1 MKEILARTSKYVQGN
16 QNLQSIDRDCNLK
29 LMPVHS
35 LCLKMSNS
43 WRVTNI
49 VPRNQSKIDR
59 LAILKL
65 NQKCRETQYQL
76 FDLKITGYLS
86 TIVTKWLF
94 YS

>member
-1 MKEILARTSKYVQGN
+1 MLYQES
-16 QNLQSIDRDCNLK
+16 
-29 LMPVHS
+29 
-35 LCLKMSNS
+35 
-43 WRVTNI
+43 
-49 VPRNQSKIDR
+49 NQSKIDR